1 MTKGP
6 STVRTALGLMI
17 AMTIGMRPARA
28 ENTVQQWLTLTGDVR
43 IDRSDTL
50 YGVVILRSAPD
61 EFKLAQRAVQIGWR
75 HRLASK
81 ITLIGAIAHYATFKT
96 NGPTR
101 NELRLSEGV
110 AVPVARLS
118 GGLLEARLLAEEI
131 FVSGSHDFGVRARPR
146 VKWTRAVSGKA
157 DLQLTDEA
165 IVALNSTDADQVAGL
180 VANRASVGVRFALS
194 KHFGVLPYYTWQHVN
209 RIAAA
214 DRDDHILG
222 LTLDALF

>member
-1 MTKGP
+1 M
-6 STVRTALGLMI
+6 RTAIGLILAVTM
-17 AMTIGMRPARA
+17 GMQPARA

-43 IDRSDTL
+43 IDRNDNL
-50 YGVVILRSAPD
+50 YGVVVLRSAPD
-61 EFKLAQRAVQIGWR
+61 EFKLAQRIVQIGWR
-75 HRLASK
+75 HRLPGK
-81 ITLIGAIAHYATFKT
+81 VTLIGTVAQYATFRT
-96 NGPTR
+96 NAPAR
-101 NELRLSEGV
+101 MEARLSQGI
-110 AVPVARLS
+110 AVPVATLS
-118 GGLLEARLLAEEI
+118 GGHLEARLLAEEI
-131 FVSGSHDFGVRARPR
+131 FVSGSHDVGVRVRPR
-146 VKWTRAVSGKA
+146 AKWTRALSDKA

-165 IVALNSTDADQVAGL
+165 IIALNGTDAGQVAGL